1 MRIPLHK
8 APASDAAAA
17 YVAESLSSGHLG
29 GDGPYTARCH
39 RWLEERL
46 ATPAFL
52 TTSCTS
58 ALEMAITLLGLKLG
72 DEVIIPSFTFVSSAN
87 VFFSR
92 GITPIFVDVR
102 GDTLNL
108 DERLLA
114 RVCTPRT
121 KAIVPVH
128 YAGVGCEMDAIV
140 EFARDRG
147 LYVIEDSAYCF
158 GSRYR
163 SRYLGTIGDV
173 GCYSFHETKGV
184 TCGEGGAI
192 AINRAD
198 DYVPAEFVWSM
209 GTDRR
214 AFRRGEI
221 PSYTWRSAGSSY
233 FPSDLIA
240 ALLLGRL
247 EQFDRDAHE
256 RRRVHE
262 EFSSRLAPL
271 ERDGYLGVP
280 RVPDHCEVTP
290 DIFYILLPTRGLRD
304 DLIAL
309 LTSHGIAA
317 AFHYLPLH
325 LSPVGRGLGYQE
337 GDCPTSESV
346 ASRLLRLPFY
356 SELAPADMD
365 EIVDRIRCFLE
376 TRALRRTES
385 A

>member
-8 APASDAAAA
+8 PPASDAAAA

-46 ATPAFL
+46 AKPAFL

-58 ALEMAITLLGLKLG
+58 ALEMAITLLGLKRG

-92 GITPIFVDVR
+92 GITPVFVDVR

-108 DERLLA
+108 DEQLLA
-114 RVCTPRT
+114 PTCTRRT

-140 EFARDRG
+140 EFARDRD
-147 LYVIEDSAYCF
+147 LFVIEDAAHCF
-158 GSRYR
+158 GSKYR
-163 SRYLGTIGDV
+163 DRYLGTIGDV

-192 AINRAD
+192 AINRAH
-198 DYVPAEFVWSM
+198 DYASAEVVWNM

-214 AFRRGEI
+214 AFQRGEVA
-221 PSYTWRSAGSSY
+221 SYTWRSGGSSY

-240 ALLLGRL
+240 ALLLDRL
-247 EQFDRDAHE
+247 EGFDRDAHE
-256 RRRVHE
+256 RK
-262 EFSSRLAPL
+262 L
-271 ERDGYLGVP
+271 
-280 RVPDHCEVTP
+280 PDHCEVTP
-290 DIFYILLPTRGLRD
+290 DIFYILLPTRRLRD
-304 DLIAL
+304 DLMDL

-325 LSPVGRGLGYQE
+325 LSPVGRELGYQE

-356 SELAPADMD
+356 SELAPVDMD
-365 EIVDRIRCFLE
+365 EIVDRIRRFVE
-376 TRALRRTES
+376 TRALRRAES